1 MESMH
6 RNEAVIV
13 EKDGRKYAFLP
24 LCTFNDIP
32 TNDRD
37 KQILEQFGLKDLI
50 CSKSLYEIVDEK
62 KLMMA
67 KIKYEI

>member
-1 MESMH
+1 MESVY
-6 RNEAVIV
+6 RNEALIV
-13 EKDGRKYAFLP
+13 EKDGRKYALLP

-32 TNDRD
+32 TKDRD
-37 KQILEQFGLKDLI
+37 NQILEQFGLRDLI

-62 KLMMA
+62 KMMLA